1 MKLQANKREI
11 TGKKVKNLRSEGLT
25 PASVFGPTKKSEN
38 IQMNKKDF
46 IKLFRN
52 VGYNKFFDLEID
64 GAKPVKVLVKE
75 IQKHPVNDNLISVG
89 LYQVDENRKITVEV
103 PVIFVGD
110 APAVKLNL
118 GFLIN
123 QMDSIAIHCFPK
135 DLPSAFE
142 IDISKLENPGDAV
155 TVGDIPLPEDVELD
169 SSMDETSAIVYI
181 GTAQKEEEVAPVEEV
196 AAEGEA
202 ELSPEAAA
210 KAAAEADK
218 EKEKAAAQS

>member
-46 IKLFRN
+46 IKLFKN

-64 GAKPVKVLVKE
+64 DAKPVKVLVKE
-75 IQKHPVNDNLISVG
+75 IQKHPVTDSLISVA

-103 PVIFVGD
+103 PVTFIGE
-110 APAVKLNL
+110 APAVRLNL
-118 GFLIN
+118 GFLIH
-123 QMDSIAIHCFPK
+123 QMDAVAVHCFPK
-135 DLPSAFE
+135 DLPTGFD
-142 IDISKLENPGDAV
+142 IDITKLENAGDAV
-155 TVGDIPLPEDVELD
+155 SVGDIKLPEDVEFD

-181 GTAQKEEEVAPVEEV
+181 GTAQKEEEVVAPVEAV
-196 AAEGEA
+196 AEGEVV
-202 ELSPEAAA
+202 LSPEAAA
-210 KAAAEADK
+210 KAAAEAEK
-218 EKEKAAAQS
+218 EKEKAASQS